1 MRAVLIALLLSMI
14 ATIAHADSSVEA
26 TPEPRPLA
34 LQKFMARVRMVAAA
48 HDAGALA
55 KLVDRG
61 FTIGEE
67 LPRSYSLSAIR
78 AKPSVLDELVTVIDT
93 GHCEV
98 DEVSAQCFVHIAG
111 AAPNRR
117 TFVAFVRERGRWR
130 LGAFAPTAEL

>member
-1 MRAVLIALLLSMI
+1 MRWALISLLL
-14 ATIAHADSSVEA
+14 ATAAHADTSTDDPPA
-26 TPEPRPLA
+26 PRPRE
-34 LQKFMARVRMVAAA
+34 LQAFMSRVRIVAAA
-48 HDAGALA
+48 RDARALA

-78 AKPSVLDELVTVIDT
+78 AKPAVLDELVSVIDNGRCT
-93 GHCEV
+93 V
-98 DEVSAQCFVHIAG
+98 DETSAQCTVHIAG
-111 AAPNRR
+111 SAPERR

>member
-1 MRAVLIALLLSMI
+1 MMTLLIA
-14 ATIAHADSSVEA
+14 TTAHADSSVE
-26 TPEPRPLA
+26 TPPAPRPRA
-34 LQKFMARVRMVAAA
+34 LQAFMARVRAVAAA

-93 GHCEV
+93 GSCDI
-98 DEVSAQCFVHIAG
+98 DEQRAQCEMHIPG
-111 AAPNRR
+111 SDPRR
-117 TFVAFVRERGRWR
+117 KTFAIFLR
-130 LGAFAPTAEL
+130 A